1 MRLNINPNRMELLK
15 VRRRLILARRGH
27 KLLKDKQDELVRQF
41 ILLLKNASDKRR
53 EIEKKLL
60 VLYKNYIMT
69 KAVQSKLATDY
80 LISSSVQ
87 KVEIKRSQKI
97 FMNIP
102 FVEFSLNFS
111 KIPSDE
117 QYDFFNASSK
127 MDFVLSNAKELL
139 PQIINLSQSEF
150 QLRLLAL
157 EIEMTRRRVNALE
170 YIFIPSLLETTKYIT
185 MKMSELERDS
195 ITRLMRIKEIV
206 RSH

>member
-1 MRLNINPNRMELLK
+1 MLK

-41 ILLLKNASDKRR
+41 ILLIKKASDLRS

-60 VLYKNYIMT
+60 VLYKTYIMT
-69 KAVQSKLATDY
+69 KAVQSKIVTDY
-80 LISSSVQ
+80 LISSSAQ

-102 FVEFSLNFS
+102 LVEFSLNF
-111 KIPSDE
+111 PQTLSDE
-117 QYDFFNASSK
+117 QYNFFSSSSK
-127 MDFVLSNAKELL
+127 MDFVISNAKELL

-157 EIEMTRRRVNALE
+157 EIERTRRRVNALE

-195 ITRLMRIKEIV
+195 ITRLMRVKEIV

>member
-41 ILLLKNASDKRR
+41 ILLAKKASDLRS
-53 EIEKKLL
+53 EVEKKLSE
-60 VLYKNYIMT
+60 LYKTYIMT
-69 KAVQSKLATDY
+69 KAVQSQIITDSI
-80 LISSSVQ
+80 ISSSEQ
-87 KVEIKRSQKI
+87 KVEIVRSQKI

-102 FVEFSLNFS
+102 LVEFSLNF
-111 KIPSDE
+111 PQADE
-117 QYDFFNASSK
+117 PYNFFNASSN
-127 MDFVLSNAKELL
+127 MDFVISGAKELL

-150 QLRLLAL
+150 QLRLISL
-157 EIEMTRRRVNALE
+157 EIERTRRRVNALE
-170 YIFIPSLLETTKYIT
+170 YIFIPSLIETTKYIT

-195 ITRLMRIKEIV
+195 ITRLMRVKEIV

>member
-1 MRLNINPNRMELLK
+1 MLK

-41 ILLLKNASDKRR
+41 ILLLKKASDLRS

-60 VLYKNYIMT
+60 VLYKNYILT
-69 KAVQSKLATDY
+69 KAVQSKVVTDY
-80 LISSSVQ
+80 LLSSSAQ
-87 KVEIKRSQKI
+87 KVEIERSQKI

-102 FVEFSLNFS
+102 FVEFSSNFS
-111 KIPSDE
+111 QSDE
-117 QYDFFNASSK
+117 WYNFFNASSK
-127 MDFVLSNAKELL
+127 MDFVITDAQELL

-157 EIEMTRRRVNALE
+157 EIERTRRRVNALE
-170 YIFIPSLLETTKYIT
+170 YIFIPSLIETTKYIT

-195 ITRLMRIKEIV
+195 ITRLMRVKEIV

>member
-41 ILLLKNASDKRR
+41 ILLIKKTSDLRD
-53 EIEKKLL
+53 EVEKKLS

-69 KAVQSKLATDY
+69 KAVQSKVITDY
-80 LISSSVQ
+80 LISSSAQ
-87 KVEIKRSQKI
+87 KVEIKRHQKI

-102 FVEFSLNFS
+102 LVEFSLNFS
-111 KIPSDE
+111 QPDE
-117 QYDFFNASSK
+117 QYNFFNASSK
-127 MDFVLSNAKELL
+127 MDFVISGAKELL

-150 QLRLLAL
+150 QLQLLAL
-157 EIEMTRRRVNALE
+157 EIERTRRRVNALE
-170 YIFIPSLLETTKYIT
+170 YIFIPSLIETTKYIT

-195 ITRLMRIKEIV
+195 ITRLMRVKEIV

>member
-1 MRLNINPNRMELLK
+1 MLK

-41 ILLLKNASDKRR
+41 ILLLKKASDKRR

-60 VLYKNYIMT
+60 VLYKNYIMA
-69 KAVQSKLATDY
+69 KAVQSQKITDY
-80 LISSSVQ
+80 LISSSAQ
-87 KVEIKRSQKI
+87 KVEIERSQKI

-102 FVEFSLNFS
+102 LVEFSLSFPQT
-111 KIPSDE
+111 PSDE
-117 QYDFFNASSK
+117 QYNFFNASSK
-127 MDFVLSNAKELL
+127 MDFVISNAKELL
-139 PQIINLSQSEF
+139 PEIINLSQMEF

-157 EIEMTRRRVNALE
+157 EIERTRRRVNALE
-170 YIFIPSLLETTKYIT
+170 YIFIPSLIETTKYIT

-195 ITRLMRIKEIV
+195 ITRLMRVKEIV

>member
-1 MRLNINPNRMELLK
+1 MLK

-41 ILLLKNASDKRR
+41 VLLLKNASDKRR

-111 KIPSDE
+111 QPDE

-127 MDFVLSNAKELL
+127 MDFVISNAKELL

>member
-27 KLLKDKQDELVRQF
+27 KLLKDKQDELVKQF
-41 ILLLKNASDKRR
+41 ILLFKKASDLRDKV
-53 EIEKKLL
+53 EKKLL

-69 KAVQSKLATDY
+69 KAVQSQKITDY
-80 LISSSVQ
+80 LLSSSVQ

-102 FVEFSLNFS
+102 LVEFSSNF
-111 KIPSDE
+111 PQSDE
-117 QYDFFNASSK
+117 QYNFFNASSK
-127 MDFVLSNAKELL
+127 MDFIMSNAQELL

-157 EIEMTRRRVNALE
+157 EIERTRRRVNALE
-170 YIFIPSLLETTKYIT
+170 YIFIPSLIETTKYIT

-195 ITRLMRIKEIV
+195 ITRLMRVKEIV